1 MKNAI
6 KLMAGIAVAAML
18 FSSCSK
24 DDPIKDRMEG
34 EKATLSFGALLNDL
48 TSKNGLKQQLEDI
61 PECSDDLPV
70 FVEVALSQEGNWI
83 IGSDTNP
90 LRVDLNPSPGDFDG
104 DGVDNYFTEES
115 AQLELVPGTY
125 RLEYFTVHNADGDV
139 IWMAPRTQGLFG
151 SLVDSA
157 LPLDI
162 QLGAGTKKY
171 VSVDVLCYEDRM
183 VNQYGYLFFDIVQ
196 NEAVE
201 FCVFGNFCDET
212 GRHFPASF
220 RVDAWTYSGNEAE
233 PKGQILGGDINNT
246 GVNGDGDFFADPL
259 CLFLPNTSGMD
270 QYYLEITLLD
280 SDAYDTQERIIRSG
294 VITDEDVMRF
304 FDGDDAVEY
313 FHFRE
318 GACAMADSPALFVD
332 VDLQLIADGMTSP
345 VGVVAVP
352 GDNSRLYV
360 IDQTGQIWVIEN
372 GVRNPQPFLDVSD
385 RIIALSEGYDERGL
399 LGLAFHPQF
408 SSNSRF
414 YVYYT
419 APPGAGGPM
428 EGEMWDNRSRISEFT
443 ASSPTSADAGSERIV
458 LEVDQPQSNHEG
470 GTIAFGP
477 DGYLYISIGDG
488 GNAND
493 VGPGHVQD
501 WYDVNAGGN
510 GQDNFANLL
519 GNILRI
525 DVDGAA
531 PYEVPG
537 SNPFVGEDGLDE
549 IYAFGFRNP
558 YRMSFDMGG
567 MNQLFVGDAGQ
578 GLFEEVSIV
587 ELGGNYGWNV
597 KEGTHCFNAAD
608 NTTVLPTCPDVDP
621 FGNPL
626 RDPVIE
632 MRHVNNPMGGG
643 ETIVI
648 VGGYVYRGDAIPDF
662 EGRYIFGSFANSFAP
677 TGELFIAEPSG
688 PGGLWEYHEID
699 LAGYGD
705 HIGEFVKGFGQD
717 NAGEVYVITS
727 TVLGPTGNTGKVYK
741 LVP

>member
-1 MKNAI
+1 
-6 KLMAGIAVAAML
+6 
-18 FSSCSK
+18 
-24 DDPIKDRMEG
+24 
-34 EKATLSFGALLNDL
+34 
-48 TSKNGLKQQLEDI
+48 
-61 PECSDDLPV
+61 
-70 FVEVALSQEGNWI
+70 
-83 IGSDTNP
+83 
-90 LRVDLNPSPGDFDG
+90 
-104 DGVDNYFTEES
+104 
-115 AQLELVPGTY
+115 
-125 RLEYFTVHNADGDV
+125 
-139 IWMAPRTQGLFG
+139 
-151 SLVDSA
+151 
-157 LPLDI
+157 
-162 QLGAGTKKY
+162 
-171 VSVDVLCYEDRM
+171 
-183 VNQYGYLFFDIVQ
+183 
-196 NEAVE
+196 
-201 FCVFGNFCDET
+201 
-212 GRHFPASF
+212 
-220 RVDAWTYSGNEAE
+220 
-233 PKGQILGGDINNT
+233 
-246 GVNGDGDFFADPL
+246 
-259 CLFLPNTSGMD
+259 
-270 QYYLEITLLD
+270 
-280 SDAYDTQERIIRSG
+280 
-294 VITDEDVMRF
+294 
-304 FDGDDAVEY
+304 DGDDAVEY

-519 GNILRI
+519 GNILRR

-537 SNPFVGEDGLDE
+537 SNPFVGEDG
-549 IYAFGFRNP
+549 
-558 YRMSFDMGG
+558 
-567 MNQLFVGDAGQ
+567 
-578 GLFEEVSIV
+578 
-587 ELGGNYGWNV
+587 
-597 KEGTHCFNAAD
+597 
-608 NTTVLPTCPDVDP
+608 
-621 FGNPL
+621 
-626 RDPVIE
+626 
-632 MRHVNNPMGGG
+632 
-643 ETIVI
+643 
-648 VGGYVYRGDAIPDF
+648 
-662 EGRYIFGSFANSFAP
+662 
-677 TGELFIAEPSG
+677 
-688 PGGLWEYHEID
+688 
-699 LAGYGD
+699 
-705 HIGEFVKGFGQD
+705 
-717 NAGEVYVITS
+717 
-727 TVLGPTGNTGKVYK
+727 
-741 LVP
+741 